1 MTNKISYGDDEAMG
15 EVRVIP
21 DFLPPPDELVFW
33 EDLLVDDATI
43 GSDSRII
50 SLGMQSWSDG

>member
-33 EDLLVDDATI
+33 EDLLVDDVVDWDWMSMSF
-43 GSDSRII
+43 GMRSDV
-50 SLGMQSWSDG
+50 DG